1 MRDSDQLPRYYLGT
15 ALQAMEKAYA
25 LNHDA
30 TVGQNISQAIAALH
44 QLMHQTAASH
54 VANDKAPYDPY
65 EVNEHNSA
73 I

>member
-25 LNHDA
+25 LNHD
-30 TVGQNISQAIAALH
+30 TGVGQNISQAIAALH
-44 QLMHQTAASH
+44 QLMHQTAAHGVSDQA
-54 VANDKAPYDPY
+54 VFDPY
-65 EVNEHNSA
+65 EMNELNSA